1 MAKPYA
7 LNVKTLGS
15 TPSLPEI
22 IYNLQKI
29 HIKLFY

>member
-15 TPSLPEI
+15 TPSLPKELCT
-22 IYNLQKI
+22 YNAYTDK
-29 HIKLFY
+29 K

>member
-15 TPSLPEI
+15 TPSLPINKDNKKFLLEM
-22 IYNLQKI
+22 
-29 HIKLFY
+29 KL